1 MPDSTYPYGFL
12 LRPRSAKVS
21 GPDRY
26 TDVEFA
32 DEYVFS
38 HDPRRLAHHASAQDG
53 TEILVFG
60 RCYDLSTDAP
70 EQTHIAADL
79 ANTLTRSESEFLD
92 KLDLLAGR
100 WIVLAAQAGRLQLYH
115 DAVGT
120 RSVYF
125 DADNRAAASHA
136 SLLGSIFHHEP
147 SGVVKPP
154 MTWDLSSHEGLRALL
169 PNHRLEVTQGTIE
182 RYWPRQSNPWEQR
195 SEVDRLDRV
204 IELWHHQMEK
214 VRQEGLPLRFALSG
228 GLDSRTALALST
240 PYLAR
245 MQTFTYG
252 ASPTATPASADVL
265 NMDVEIVTP
274 VAELLRLDHRVIQ
287 PQTPPPTLDPQT
299 RDDVGRNTLTTH
311 GRWLLPYYLQE
322 FPDSDSLVLRANA
335 FEVGQHKWAEPSD
348 ADTAAAA
355 QNRWVRFAHKSGVEI
370 PGVDLMAHVRDA
382 FRDQEIL
389 PVQHGYL
396 ASDLTHWEFRLGRW
410 ATEVFNEIDVAFEPF
425 VPLSCRAM
433 LTPLLAFDREQRA
446 SQYAFRELINRAH
459 PVLNFFGINDSRN
472 LYETWSD
479 SRSSTSGMSEPQA
492 LCECGARPVHRLPL
506 EAFAERRSKSFPV
519 MEAPADGVLVL
530 SLRTFWSS
538 PGGDPAFAYQ
548 IYVDKRPVLTV
559 PVPEHAGPFTA
570 VVRNLSAGS
579 RVALSIVPLR
589 ARTRPSWERAT
600 RIEISDVEFTA
611 SPVSGPVEAHTDSED
626 RTA

>member
-1 MPDSTYPYGFL
+1 MPISTYPYGFL
-12 LRPRSAKVS
+12 LRPRSAEVN

-38 HDPRRLAHHASAQDG
+38 HDPRRSAQHASTQDG
-53 TEILVFG
+53 TEIIVFG
-60 RCYDLSTDAP
+60 RCYDLSTAAP
-70 EQTHIAADL
+70 DQSHIAGDL
-79 ANTLTRSESEFLD
+79 ANTLTSSESEFLD
-92 KLDLLAGR
+92 RLDLLAGR
-100 WIVLAAQAGRLQLYH
+100 WIVLAAQAGQLRLYH

-136 SLLGSIFHHEP
+136 SLLGSIFEHGP
-147 SGVVKPP
+147 SGVVKPS
-154 MTWDLSSHEGLRALL
+154 MTWDHSSHEGVRALL

-195 SEVDRLDRV
+195 SEVERLDRV
-204 IELWHHQMEK
+204 IDLWRRQMALVK
-214 VRQEGLPLRFALSG
+214 REGLPVRFALSG

-240 PYLAR
+240 PYLAG

-252 ASPTATPASADVL
+252 ASPTATQASAEVL
-265 NMDVEIVTP
+265 NLDAEIVAP
-274 VAELLRLDHRVIQ
+274 VAELLRLDHRVIR
-287 PQTPPPTLDPQT
+287 PQTPSPSLDQQTLD
-299 RDDVGRNTLTTH
+299 DVRSNSLTAH

-355 QNRWVRFAHKSGVEI
+355 QKRWVRFAHKSGVEI
-370 PGVDLMAHVRDA
+370 PGVDLMAHVQDA

-389 PVQHGYL
+389 SVQHGYL

-425 VPLSCRAM
+425 LPLNCRAM
-433 LTPLLAFDREQRA
+433 LAPLLAFDREQRA

-472 LYETWSD
+472 LYEA
-479 SRSSTSGMSEPQA
+479 SRTPPSTATPTSQTF
-492 LCECGARPVHRLPL
+492 RLPL
-506 EAFAERRSKSFPV
+506 ADFAAVQARNFPLMSLEV
-519 MEAPADGVLVL
+519 DADLVLDYETYWSGSSDSENFEYRIETDDETLAVIPGSEAPGRHA
-530 SLRTFWSS
+530 LRLN
-538 PGGDPAFAYQ
+538 
-548 IYVDKRPVLTV
+548 R
-559 PVPEHAGPFTA
+559 
-570 VVRNLSAGS
+570 VRSGTNV
-579 RVALSIVPLR
+579 RIVIVPLR
-589 ARTRPSWERAT
+589 SRTQRSWERAT
-600 RIEISDVEFTA
+600 RFTIWNLRAEQITDAEIDNPNDE
-611 SPVSGPVEAHTDSED
+611 EH
-626 RTA
+626 

>member
-136 SLLGSIFHHEP
+136 SLLGSIFDHEP
-147 SGVVKPP
+147 SGVVKPSL
-154 MTWDLSSHEGLRALL
+154 TWDLSSHEGLRALL

-299 RDDVGRNTLTTH
+299 RDDVGRNTLTAH
-311 GRWLLPYYLQE
+311 GRWLLPSYLQE
-322 FPDSDSLVLRANA
+322 FPDSDCLVLRANA
-335 FEVGQHKWAEPSD
+335 FEVGQHKWADPSD

-355 QNRWVRFAHKSGVEI
+355 QKRWVRFAHKSGVEI
-370 PGVDLMAHVRDA
+370 PGTDLMAHVQDA

-389 PVQHGYL
+389 SVQHGYL

-425 VPLSCRAM
+425 VPLNCRAM

-446 SQYAFRELINRAH
+446 SQYAFRELINRAN
-459 PVLNFFGINDSRN
+459 PVLNFFGINDNQNLFEASR
-472 LYETWSD
+472 TPPTTASPT
-479 SRSSTSGMSEPQA
+479 SRT
-492 LCECGARPVHRLPL
+492 LRLPL
-506 EAFAERRSKSFPV
+506 ADFAAMQSRDFPLMSVEADADLVLDYETYWSGSGESEHFEYRIETDDETLAVIPGS
-519 MEAPADGVLVL
+519 EAPGRRD
-530 SLRTFWSS
+530 LRL
-538 PGGDPAFAYQ
+538 Y
-548 IYVDKRPVLTV
+548 R
-559 PVPEHAGPFTA
+559 
-570 VVRNLSAGS
+570 VRSGTNV
-579 RVALSIVPLR
+579 RIVIVPLR
-589 ARTRPSWERAT
+589 SRTQRSWERAT
-600 RIEISDVEFTA
+600 RFTIWGLRA
-611 SPVSGPVEAHTDSED
+611 EHPMEAKIGNPKDEEH
-626 RTA
+626 

>member
-38 HDPRRLAHHASAQDG
+38 HDPRRLAHHASAHNG

-79 ANTLTRSESEFLD
+79 ANTLTSSESEFLD

-136 SLLGSIFHHEP
+136 SLLGSIFDHEP
-147 SGVVKPP
+147 SGVVKPSL
-154 MTWDLSSHEGLRALL
+154 TWDLSSHEGVRALL
-169 PNHRLEVTQGTIE
+169 PNHRLEVTQGTID

-204 IELWHHQMEK
+204 IELWHRQMEK

-240 PYLAR
+240 PYLAG

-252 ASPTATPASADVL
+252 ASPTATPASAEVL
-265 NMDVEIVTP
+265 NLDAEIVAP
-274 VAELLRLDHRVIQ
+274 VAELLRLDHRVIR
-287 PQTPPPTLDPQT
+287 PQTPSPSLDQQTLD
-299 RDDVGRNTLTTH
+299 DVRSNSLTAH

-355 QNRWVRFAHKSGVEI
+355 QKRWVRFAHKSGVEI
-370 PGVDLMAHVRDA
+370 PGTDLMAHVQDA

-389 PVQHGYL
+389 SVQHGYL

-425 VPLSCRAM
+425 LPLNCRAM
-433 LTPLLAFDREQRA
+433 LAPLLAFDREQRA

-472 LYETWSD
+472 LYEA
-479 SRSSTSGMSEPQA
+479 SRTPPSTATPTSQTF
-492 LCECGARPVHRLPL
+492 RLPL
-506 EAFAERRSKSFPV
+506 ADFAAVQARNFPLMSLEV
-519 MEAPADGVLVL
+519 DADLVLDYETYWSGSSDSENFEYRIETDDETLAVIPGSEAPGRHA
-530 SLRTFWSS
+530 LRLN
-538 PGGDPAFAYQ
+538 
-548 IYVDKRPVLTV
+548 R
-559 PVPEHAGPFTA
+559 
-570 VVRNLSAGS
+570 VRSGTNV
-579 RVALSIVPLR
+579 RIVIVPLR
-589 ARTRPSWERAT
+589 SRTQRSWERAT
-600 RIEISDVEFTA
+600 RFTIWNLRAEQITDAEIDNPNDE
-611 SPVSGPVEAHTDSED
+611 EH
-626 RTA
+626 

>member
-32 DEYVFS
+32 DEFVFS

-355 QNRWVRFAHKSGVEI
+355 QKRWVRFAQKSGVEI
-370 PGVDLMAHVRDA
+370 PGTDLMAHVQDA

-389 PVQHGYL
+389 SVQHGYL

-425 VPLSCRAM
+425 VPLNCRAM

-446 SQYAFRELINRAH
+446 SQYAFRELINRAY
-459 PVLNFFGINDSRN
+459 PVLNFFGINDNQN
-472 LYETWSD
+472 LYEKVRTE
-479 SRSSTSGMSEPQA
+479 TSQLPHLQQIPPDG
-492 LCECGARPVHRLPL
+492 LLTLPL
-506 EAFAERRSKSFPV
+506 AKFQPGGSETAQVFAAPMSGHLSFD
-519 MEAPADGVLVL
+519 ME
-530 SLRTFWSS
+530 TFWTNLSDDNS
-538 PGGDPAFAYQ
+538 FEYQ
-548 IYVDKRPVLTV
+548 VQVDEQPVLTIKGQA
-559 PVPEHAGPFTA
+559 PKGIRH
-570 VVRNLSAGS
+570 VRVQNLRAHSS
-579 RVALSIVPLR
+579 VALSIV
-589 ARTRPSWERAT
+589 ARKGRSKPSWERAT
-600 RIEISDVEFTA
+600 RALIRSIRFESG
-611 SPVSGPVEAHTDSED
+611 SPQGPVSAESWPDPGA
-626 RTA
+626 

>member
-136 SLLGSIFHHEP
+136 SLLGSIFDHEP
-147 SGVVKPP
+147 SGVVKPSL
-154 MTWDLSSHEGLRALL
+154 TWDLSSHEGLRALL

-245 MQTFTYG
+245 MRTFTYG

-299 RDDVGRNTLTTH
+299 RDDVGRNTLTAH

-322 FPDSDSLVLRANA
+322 FPDSDCLVLRANA
-335 FEVGQHKWAEPSD
+335 FEVGQHKWADPSD

-355 QNRWVRFAHKSGVEI
+355 QKRWVRFAHKSGVEI
-370 PGVDLMAHVRDA
+370 PGTDLMAHVQDA

-389 PVQHGYL
+389 SVQHGYL

-425 VPLSCRAM
+425 VPLNCRAM

-446 SQYAFRELINRAH
+446 SQYAFRELINRAN
-459 PVLNFFGINDSRN
+459 PVLNFFGINDNQNLFEASRTPPTTASPTSRT
-472 LYETWSD
+472 LRLPFADFAAMQSRDFPLMSVEADADLVLDYETYWSG
-479 SRSSTSGMSEPQA
+479 SGESEHFEYRIETDDETLAVIP
-492 LCECGARPVHRLPL
+492 G
-506 EAFAERRSKSFPV
+506 S
-519 MEAPADGVLVL
+519 EAPGRRD
-530 SLRTFWSS
+530 LRL
-538 PGGDPAFAYQ
+538 Y
-548 IYVDKRPVLTV
+548 R
-559 PVPEHAGPFTA
+559 
-570 VVRNLSAGS
+570 VRSGTNV
-579 RVALSIVPLR
+579 RIVIVPLR
-589 ARTRPSWERAT
+589 SRTQRSWERAT
-600 RIEISDVEFTA
+600 RFTIWGLRA
-611 SPVSGPVEAHTDSED
+611 EHPMEAKIGNPKDEEH
-626 RTA
+626 

>member
-1 MPDSTYPYGFL
+1 MPISTYPYGFL
-12 LRPRSAKVS
+12 LRPRSAEVN

-38 HDPRRLAHHASAQDG
+38 HDPRRSAQHASTQDG
-53 TEILVFG
+53 TEIIVFG
-60 RCYDLSTDAP
+60 RCYDLSTAAP
-70 EQTHIAADL
+70 DQTHIAADL
-79 ANTLTRSESEFLD
+79 ANTLTSSESEFLD
-92 KLDLLAGR
+92 RLDLLAGR
-100 WIVLAAQAGRLQLYH
+100 WIVLAAQAGRLRLYH

-136 SLLGSIFHHEP
+136 SLLGSIFDHEP
-147 SGVVKPP
+147 SGVVKPS
-154 MTWDLSSHEGLRALL
+154 MTWDLSSHEGVRALL

-182 RYWPRQSNPWEQR
+182 RYWPRRSNPWEQR

-204 IELWHHQMEK
+204 IELWHRQMEQ
-214 VRQEGLPLRFALSG
+214 VQQEGLPLRFALSG

-252 ASPTATPASADVL
+252 ASPTATPASAEVL
-265 NMDVEIVTP
+265 NLDAEIVAP
-274 VAELLRLDHRVIQ
+274 VAELLRLDHRVIR
-287 PQTPPPTLDPQT
+287 PQTPSPSLDQQTLD
-299 RDDVGRNTLTTH
+299 DVRSNSLTAH

-322 FPDSDSLVLRANA
+322 FPDADSLVLRANA

-355 QNRWVRFAHKSGVEI
+355 QKRWVRFAHKSGVEI
-370 PGVDLMAHVRDA
+370 PGTDLMAHVQDA

-389 PVQHGYL
+389 SVQHGYL

-425 VPLSCRAM
+425 VPLSCRAI

-459 PVLNFFGINDSRN
+459 PVLNFFGINDNQN
-472 LYETWSD
+472 LYEKVRTE
-479 SRSSTSGMSEPQA
+479 TSQLPHLQQIPPDG
-492 LCECGARPVHRLPL
+492 LLTLPL
-506 EAFAERRSKSFPV
+506 AKFQPGGSETAQVFAAPMSGHLSFD
-519 MEAPADGVLVL
+519 ME
-530 SLRTFWSS
+530 TFWTNSS
-538 PGGDPAFAYQ
+538 DDNSFEYQ
-548 IYVDKRPVLTV
+548 VQVDEQPVLTIEGQA
-559 PVPEHAGPFTA
+559 PKGIRH
-570 VVRNLSAGS
+570 VRVQNLRAHSS
-579 RVALSIVPLR
+579 VALSIV
-589 ARTRPSWERAT
+589 ARKGRSKPSWERAT
-600 RIEISDVEFTA
+600 RALIRSIRFESG
-611 SPVSGPVEAHTDSED
+611 SPQGPVSAESWPDPGA
-626 RTA
+626 

>member
-38 HDPRRLAHHASAQDG
+38 HDPRRLAHHASAHNG

-79 ANTLTRSESEFLD
+79 ANTLTSSESEFLD

-100 WIVLAAQAGRLQLYH
+100 WIVLAAQSGRLQLYH

-136 SLLGSIFHHEP
+136 SLLGSIFDHEP
-147 SGVVKPP
+147 SGVVKPSL
-154 MTWDLSSHEGLRALL
+154 TWDLSSHERVRALL
-169 PNHRLEVTQGTIE
+169 PNHRLEVTQGTID

-204 IELWHHQMEK
+204 IELWHRQMDQ
-214 VRQEGLPLRFALSG
+214 VQQEGLPLRFALSG

-240 PYLAR
+240 PYLAG

-252 ASPTATPASADVL
+252 ASPTATPASAEVL
-265 NMDVEIVTP
+265 NLDAEIVAP
-274 VAELLRLDHRVIQ
+274 VAELLRLDHRVIR

-355 QNRWVRFAHKSGVEI
+355 QKRWVRFAHKSGVEI

-382 FRDQEIL
+382 FLDQEIL

-459 PVLNFFGINDSRN
+459 PVLNFFGINDNQN
-472 LYETWSD
+472 LYEKVRTE
-479 SRSSTSGMSEPQA
+479 TSQ
-492 LCECGARPVHRLPL
+492 LPHL
-506 EAFAERRSKSFPV
+506 QQIP
-519 MEAPADGVLVL
+519 PDGLLTL
-530 SLRTFWSS
+530 SLAKFQPGGSETAQVFAAPMSGHLSFDMETFWTNSS
-538 PGGDPAFAYQ
+538 DDNSFEYQ
-548 IYVDKRPVLTV
+548 VQVDEQPVLTIEGQA
-559 PVPEHAGPFTA
+559 PKGIRH
-570 VVRNLSAGS
+570 VRVQNLRAHS
-579 RVALSIVPLR
+579 RVALSIV
-589 ARTRPSWERAT
+589 ARKGRSKPSWERAT
-600 RIEISDVEFTA
+600 RALIRSIRFESG
-611 SPVSGPVEAHTDSED
+611 SPQGPVSAESWPDPGA
-626 RTA
+626 

>member
-136 SLLGSIFHHEP
+136 SLLGSIFDHEP
-147 SGVVKPP
+147 SGVVKPSL
-154 MTWDLSSHEGLRALL
+154 TWDLSSHEGLRALL

-299 RDDVGRNTLTTH
+299 RDDVGRNTLTPH

-335 FEVGQHKWAEPSD
+335 FEVGQHKWADPSD

-355 QNRWVRFAHKSGVEI
+355 QKRWVRFAHKSGVEI
-370 PGVDLMAHVRDA
+370 PGTDLMAHVQDA

-389 PVQHGYL
+389 SVQHGYL

-425 VPLSCRAM
+425 VPLNCRAM

-446 SQYAFRELINRAH
+446 SQYAFRELINRAN
-459 PVLNFFGINDSRN
+459 PVLNFFGINDNQNLFEASR
-472 LYETWSD
+472 TPPTTASPT
-479 SRSSTSGMSEPQA
+479 SRT
-492 LCECGARPVHRLPL
+492 LRLPL
-506 EAFAERRSKSFPV
+506 ADFAAMQSRDFPLMSVEADADLVLDYETYWSGSGESEHFEYRIETDDETLAVIPGS
-519 MEAPADGVLVL
+519 EAPGRRD
-530 SLRTFWSS
+530 LRL
-538 PGGDPAFAYQ
+538 Y
-548 IYVDKRPVLTV
+548 R
-559 PVPEHAGPFTA
+559 
-570 VVRNLSAGS
+570 VRSGTNV
-579 RVALSIVPLR
+579 RIVIVPLR
-589 ARTRPSWERAT
+589 SRTQRSWERAT
-600 RIEISDVEFTA
+600 RFTIWGLRA
-611 SPVSGPVEAHTDSED
+611 EHPMEAKIGNPKDKEH
-626 RTA
+626 

>member
-38 HDPRRLAHHASAQDG
+38 HDPRRLAHHASAHNG

-79 ANTLTRSESEFLD
+79 ANTLTSSESEFLD

-136 SLLGSIFHHEP
+136 SLLGSIFDHEP
-147 SGVVKPP
+147 SGVVKPSL
-154 MTWDLSSHEGLRALL
+154 TWDLSSHEGVRALL
-169 PNHRLEVTQGTIE
+169 PNHRLEVTQGTID

-204 IELWHHQMEK
+204 IELWHRQMEQ
-214 VRQEGLPLRFALSG
+214 VQQEGLPLRFALSG

-240 PYLAR
+240 PYLAG

-252 ASPTATPASADVL
+252 ASPTATPASAEVL
-265 NMDVEIVTP
+265 NLDAEIVAP
-274 VAELLRLDHRVIQ
+274 VAELLRLDHRVIR

-355 QNRWVRFAHKSGVEI
+355 QKRWVRFAHKSGVEI

-382 FRDQEIL
+382 FRDQEIP

-459 PVLNFFGINDSRN
+459 PVLNFFGINDNQNLFEASR
-472 LYETWSD
+472 TPPTTASPT
-479 SRSSTSGMSEPQA
+479 SRT
-492 LCECGARPVHRLPL
+492 LRLPL
-506 EAFAERRSKSFPV
+506 ADFAAMQSRDFPLMSVEADADLVLDYETYWSGSGESENFEYRIETDDETLAVIPGS
-519 MEAPADGVLVL
+519 EAPGRHD
-530 SLRTFWSS
+530 LRL
-538 PGGDPAFAYQ
+538 Y
-548 IYVDKRPVLTV
+548 R
-559 PVPEHAGPFTA
+559 
-570 VVRNLSAGS
+570 VRSGTNV
-579 RVALSIVPLR
+579 RIVIVPLR
-589 ARTRPSWERAT
+589 SRTQRSWERAT
-600 RIEISDVEFTA
+600 RFTIWGLRA
-611 SPVSGPVEAHTDSED
+611 ENPMEAKIGNPNNEEH
-626 RTA
+626 